1 MDGARTRG
9 QATALAAVEGMIRGG
24 APHAL
29 LLSGPGGVGKTTL
42 AMDLAAGLL
51 CVHPDVAA
59 RPCRT
64 CRGCRLV
71 EHGDHPDLH
80 VVAPEGPG
88 GQVVIGGRDEK
99 LRGVRD
105 LIGDLLLMPLEGGAR
120 VAVIES
126 AHRMNEAAQGA
137 LLKTLE
143 ETPDGV
149 TIILCADDVDRLLP
163 TIRSR
168 CARIRLGPVGP
179 RDIEAILAEHGVAD
193 APLASRLARLAAGR
207 PGVAIAYARA
217 PDAVRARA
225 ELARTL
231 LDLLAARPARR
242 LVAMREALPI
252 AIAMSTALEAAMA
265 PLPVADGAGEKTAG
279 RSGRRPA
286 KGAAGTGPP
295 PAPAATDDDPAADV
309 TVDEPPEPAVGR
321 AIPAPLRRRA
331 AEILVSVWIDVAR
344 DLALVSAGGVRAVRD
359 PDLLEELTA
368 AAADLPDGAA
378 ALALAAT
385 ERAATLLAANGS
397 PELVLDVLVLDW
409 PHRRRAA

>member
-9 QATALAAVEGMIRGG
+9 QAPALAAVEGMIRGG

-59 RPCRT
+59 RPCRA

-265 PLPVADGAGEKTAG
+265 PPPVADGAGEKTAG

-286 KGAAGTGPP
+286 MGAAAGQPS
-295 PAPAATDDDPAADV
+295 APAAAGDDP
-309 TVDEPPEPAVGR
+309 TVDAPIEEPTEPAVGR

-409 PHRRRAA
+409 PHRGRAA